1 MIGQE
6 ASDLLDRLI
15 NGQGTDRDKERY
27 SFQLF
32 KLLTILKEAKEEFG
46 KEFVSSFA
54 NYEVIGRKLE
64 ELQDQKKGVEEW
76 EQ

>member
-1 MIGQE
+1 M
-6 ASDLLDRLI
+6 LDRLI
-15 NGQGTDRDKERY
+15 GGQGTDRDKERY
-27 SFQLF
+27 AFQLF

-46 KEFVSSFA
+46 EGFVSSFA
-54 NYEVIGRKLE
+54 DYKAIGRKLE